1 LIHTINQRA
10 GLLAWLSRESSIKL
24 NNFDSEGE
32 IDCGQAVMI
41 DFTKLLPKLLRAH
54 GGDPE
59 LAVKLAWT
67 RAAGVGLKPHAIPTR
82 LEGRTL
88 NIAVADA
95 IWQRQL
101 QHMSSELIFRIN
113 NVLGQAIVES
123 LNFRVDPATVA
134 KARGSINK
142 RKEKDEQRAAAPSE
156 LLFAAGSI
164 ADEDLRAR
172 FIRAAENCIARRD
185 AHDEP

>member
-1 LIHTINQRA
+1 
-10 GLLAWLSRESSIKL
+10 
-24 NNFDSEGE
+24 
-32 IDCGQAVMI
+32 MI
-41 DFTKLLPKLLRAH
+41 DLTKLLPKLLHAS
-54 GGDPE
+54 GGNPE
-59 LAVKLAWT
+59 LAVKLAWS
-67 RAAGVGLKPHAIPTR
+67 RAAGAGLKLHAIPIR

-88 NIAVADA
+88 KVAVADA

-113 NVLGQAIVES
+113 NVLGQAIVDS

-134 KARGSINK
+134 QARGSSNQ
-142 RKEKDEQRAAAPSE
+142 RKEQGKRHAPAPSE

-172 FIRAAENCIARRD
+172 FIRAAENCIARRE
-185 AHDEP
+185 AHYES